1 MFQACLDREIKSGSI
16 GAGLAARYD
25 FTKHFEQLVAS
36 ALQFGQLPVNL
47 FSGSRSECCSRV
59 SEAQIKR
66 LTFALTNAGFPAP
79 RAKIGEFPR
88 LSLSE
93 QFDIRSNIAR

>member
-1 MFQACLDREIKSGSI
+1 MLQARLDREIKSGSI
-16 GAGLAARYD
+16 SAGLATRYD
-25 FTKHFEQLVAS
+25 FAKHFEQLVAS
-36 ALQFGQLPVNL
+36 ALQFGQLPVNSL
-47 FSGSRSECCSRV
+47 SGSRSECCSRV

-66 LTFALTNAGFPAP
+66 LTFVLTNAGFPAP
-79 RAKIGEFPR
+79 RAKIAEFPR